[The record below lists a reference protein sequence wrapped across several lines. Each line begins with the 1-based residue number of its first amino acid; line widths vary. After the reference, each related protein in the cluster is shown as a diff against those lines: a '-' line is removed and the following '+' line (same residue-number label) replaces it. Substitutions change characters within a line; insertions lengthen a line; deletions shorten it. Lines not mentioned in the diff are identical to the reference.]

1 MVSNINQALMRWVV
15 SDCAPKDFALKQS
28 EHEGKKAKR
37 EL

>member
-1 MVSNINQALMRWVV
+1 MMMGGIGLRAEGL
-15 SDCAPKDFALKQS
+15 ALKQS